1 MHGINI
7 IHFLMVIST
16 NRLILLLLRQHTFTF
31 YFETSAS
38 AFINPLKS
46 TERVMPLNILP
57 FSNCLNHYHF
67 HVFLNSPNQIFS
79 SSFSIALF
87 FYIFFDNKI
96 YNSLSKVIRRLPMY
110 TWISLK
116 SFLPIDLSTYLRR
129 CSKIPESLIYQA
141 DKLSPRWK
149 CNCISTFLFL
159 ILTLQAS
166 TIIKKRL

>member
-16 NRLILLLLRQHTFTF
+16 NRLILLLLGSTH
-31 YFETSAS
+31 SLS
-38 AFINPLKS
+38 ILKPLLLRLSTHWES

-57 FSNCLNHYHF
+57 FSNCLNSYHF
-67 HVFLNSPNQIFS
+67 HVFLNSSNQIFS

-96 YNSLSKVIRRLPMY
+96 YNSLNKVIRRLPMY

-116 SFLPIDLSTYLRR
+116 SFLPIDLSTYLWR
-129 CSKIPESLIYQA
+129 CSKIPESLIFQA
-141 DKLSPRWK
+141 DKLFPRWK
-149 CNCISTFLFL
+149 CNFISTFLFL